1 MGAICT
7 GCFRF
12 HVTINDNQILYRSPE
27 VRCSRSGVNLRYAL
41 TSVVWFCMSGALHF
55 GKSRRRAFIMQNN
68 DNQKTYFIYVRSTS
82 QKVLVTKEQ
91 HDTFYKEADRIRH
104 KEQDHGRCMCPYRF
118 IWKCDGD
125 CLDCEYHA
133 AGDISSLDQ
142 PLSDGNGTLGDY
154 IPDRSKPMEKV
165 IADRMLLEQLIARF
179 RELDPDADRIIEL
192 LGDEL
197 SDRKIAEQLGRKQRT
212 FADQMKKIRT
222 ELRKIRGY

>member
-1 MGAICT
+1 
-7 GCFRF
+7 
-12 HVTINDNQILYRSPE
+12 
-27 VRCSRSGVNLRYAL
+27 
-41 TSVVWFCMSGALHF
+41 
-55 GKSRRRAFIMQNN
+55 MQNN

-104 KEQDHGRCMCPYRF
+104 KEQNHGRCMCPYRF

>member
-1 MGAICT
+1 MAN
-7 GCFRF
+7 
-12 HVTINDNQILYRSPE
+12 HE
-27 VRCSRSGVNLRYAL
+27 NLS
-41 TSVVWFCMSGALHF
+41 TP
-55 GKSRRRAFIMQNN
+55 
-68 DNQKTYFIYVRSTS
+68 FIYLRSTGEKIS
-82 QKVLVTKEQ
+82 VTKEQ
-91 HDTFYKEADRIRH
+91 HNSFYKEADRIRQ